1 MNELN
6 AEQTKELNRAKKLIS
21 YLNTDP
27 NPSIWNIYK
36 PFNIQVNILNDSIKS
51 INNLVPQKEQSGKS
65 VTVSK
70 EDLKKSFSTTV
81 GGFFSI
87 AKQYATAFG
96 DTTLAGQVKMSE
108 TDIFAL
114 KDSEIKGFGDSLR
127 SKIFTDTL
135 LANTDFMD
143 YGITTDMV
151 DAAGKIADDFNDKI
165 GVSAG
170 ISVVSDTA
178 NVDITAIIDTMRKCV
193 DTMLGLKTN
202 FMLLNES
209 FVTGL
214 EKAAVRDDIGVRH
227 TGMTATITLD
237 GVGSIGGSITI
248 GKKKNDSTVN
258 GNCKPMYVTHG
269 NKNVTVVL
277 AGFPNK
283 TFKHYFIK
291 GEVDKMTFDFVTP
304 VAVVV

>member
-6 AEQTKELNRAKKLIS
+6 AEQTKELNRGKKLIS
-21 YLNTDP
+21 YLNIDP
-27 NPSIWNIYK
+27 YPAIWSIYK
-36 PFNIQVNILNDSIKS
+36 PFNKQVNILNDSIKS

-65 VTVSK
+65 VTVSQ

-87 AKQYATAFG
+87 AKQYAIEFG
-96 DTTLAGQVKMSE
+96 DTTLAGQVKMSIS
-108 TDIFAL
+108 DIGEL

-127 SKIFTDTL
+127 SKIFTDVL

-143 YGITTDMV
+143 YEITTAMV
-151 DAAGKIADDFNDKI
+151 DAAVSMADDFNDNI
-165 GVSAG
+165 GVSKS
-170 ISVVSDTA
+170 IIVVADTA
-178 NVDITAIIDTMRKCV
+178 NVDITVFVDTMRMCV
-193 DTMLGLKTN
+193 DKMLGLKTN
-202 FMLLNES
+202 FLPLNES

-248 GKKKNDSTVN
+248 GKKKNDSTMN

-269 NKNVTVVL
+269 NKNVTVLL
-277 AGFPNK
+277 AGFPDK

-304 VAVVV
+304 VAV